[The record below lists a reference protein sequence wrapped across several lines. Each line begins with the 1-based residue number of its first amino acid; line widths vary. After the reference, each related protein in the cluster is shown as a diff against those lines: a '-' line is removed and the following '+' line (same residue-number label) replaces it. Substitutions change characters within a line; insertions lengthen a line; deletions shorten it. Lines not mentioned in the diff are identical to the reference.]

1 MKNKI
6 LIELRTAID
15 VSGNNFLPLCHGDK
29 RTQQYVDGLKEFFK
43 YENSFN
49 KCDIVFVDNTLDS
62 SDDIPTQI
70 RECLS
75 DYTFLYVKNIND
87 Y

>member
-29 RTQQYVDGLKEFFK
+29 RTQQYVDGLKGFF
-43 YENSFN
+43 
-49 KCDIVFVDNTLDS
+49 
-62 SDDIPTQI
+62 
-70 RECLS
+70 
-75 DYTFLYVKNIND
+75 
-87 Y
+87 